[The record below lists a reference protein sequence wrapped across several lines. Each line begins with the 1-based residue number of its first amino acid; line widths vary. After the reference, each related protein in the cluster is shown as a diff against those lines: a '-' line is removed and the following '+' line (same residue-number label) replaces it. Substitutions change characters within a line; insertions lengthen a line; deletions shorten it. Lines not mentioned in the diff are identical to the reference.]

1 MKSIKAISGGRVELI
16 LGPMFSGKSSEM
28 FRRVQRHALAQR
40 KCLLA
45 KYAKDNR
52 QVQETFK
59 SIQLMS
65 GNNNEASSTP
75 NKALNV

>member
-1 MKSIKAISGGRVELI
+1 MPLTLPKGGRIELI

-45 KYAKDNR
+45 KYVKDDR
-52 QVQETFK
+52 QLQETFK
-59 SIQLMS
+59 SVQIQHM
-65 GNNNEASSTP
+65 
-75 NKALNV
+75 

>member
-1 MKSIKAISGGRVELI
+1 MPSKLPKGGRIELI

-40 KCLLA
+40 KCLVA

-52 QVQETFK
+52 QLE
-59 SIQLMS
+59 
-65 GNNNEASSTP
+65 
-75 NKALNV
+75 